1 MSARTQLLPPR
12 LRAALDAGAE
22 VDPVAAAV
30 LEDPLGAIELG
41 VRSPAESAW
50 ADGLFGADG
59 YVLAASDAEGAL
71 MSGHVDAVPL
81 QIARLVGLGPRPL
94 GDGAEEVAVG
104 DFSGIDDALVAGD
117 LPDAVAA
124 ALSATDVLRWS
135 ARATW
140 VAPDGPAEREVVA
153 IDGGSGG
160 LLLCAPVSDGDDVA
174 LVPCTATDVWRA
186 LCALL
191 PYPAET
197 V

>member
-1 MSARTQLLPPR
+1 MTAQGELLPPR

-22 VDPVAAAV
+22 VDAVAAAV
-30 LEDPLGAIELG
+30 IEDPLGAIELG
-41 VRSPAESAW
+41 VRSPDESGW

-94 GDGAEEVAVG
+94 AGGAEEIAVG
-104 DFSGIDDALVAGD
+104 DFSGVDDALAAGE
-117 LPDAVAA
+117 LPEAVAA

-135 ARATW
+135 VRASW
-140 VAPDGPAEREVVA
+140 ISPDGPAEREVVA

-160 LLLCAPVSDGDDVA
+160 LLLCAPVFDGDDVA
-174 LVPCTATDVWRA
+174 LLPCTATDVWRA